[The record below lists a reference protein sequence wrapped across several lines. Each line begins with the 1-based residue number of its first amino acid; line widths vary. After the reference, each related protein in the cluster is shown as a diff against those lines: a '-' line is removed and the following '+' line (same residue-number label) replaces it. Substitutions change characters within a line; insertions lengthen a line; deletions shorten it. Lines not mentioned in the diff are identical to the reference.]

1 MLTRPINVIN
11 GKTLITGNDYGP
23 YPLHEFLVLAHAD
36 QRKYNYPLFLFS
48 AGYDTWHKKCFRRK
62 QNPETF
68 SAELVVEGVFV
79 FKQHNSVH
87 HIHPGEM
94 FFPQFSESW
103 EMSCETTYAKK
114 RTIIMGG
121 KMLESILSQLGLNKM
136 NFLKPQNLEPIHKIY
151 NAIEELCT
159 NQSESGFFDACSL
172 CYKML
177 LELATQANANA
188 IPADLRRAVEFMHEH
203 IFEHL
208 SIRQICHHTGLSSA
222 TLHRLFRNNL
232 QLSPM
237 DYFLKQKMERA
248 KELLYTG
255 DYSIKEIAAKL
266 HYSSPQYFATEFRK
280 RFGISPSTFCTQK

>member
-1 MLTRPINVIN
+1 
-11 GKTLITGNDYGP
+11 
-23 YPLHEFLVLAHAD
+23 
-36 QRKYNYPLFLFS
+36 
-48 AGYDTWHKKCFRRK
+48 
-62 QNPETF
+62 
-68 SAELVVEGVFV
+68 
-79 FKQHNSVH
+79 
-87 HIHPGEM
+87 
-94 FFPQFSESW
+94 
-103 EMSCETTYAKK
+103 
-114 RTIIMGG
+114 MGG